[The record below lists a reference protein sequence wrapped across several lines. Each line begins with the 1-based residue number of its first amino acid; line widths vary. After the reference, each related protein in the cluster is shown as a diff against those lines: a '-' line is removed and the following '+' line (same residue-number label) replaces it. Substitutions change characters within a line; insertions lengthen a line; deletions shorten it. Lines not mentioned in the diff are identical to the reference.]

1 MQIEFDTLIS
11 TEEVLSLLDKDNTVI
26 LDCRYSLTDYDA
38 GRKDFLNSHI
48 PGAFYM
54 DLGHDL
60 SAPVIQGITG
70 RHPLPNPE
78 VFTFTLRAAG
88 LNADSQVIV
97 YDQSNGAYA
106 ARAWWLLNWL
116 GHQRVAVLNGG
127 FAAWEKENL
136 PVDNQW
142 PAPKGGNFRPILH
155 QDLIVDKEY
164 VYETTDAIVDS
175 RAYERFTGEK
185 EPLDPVAG
193 HIEGAICLPF
203 ANNFQP
209 DGYWRS
215 PKELAE
221 KFAASNLSTEKKPIF
236 YCGSGVTACHNIL
249 AYKVATGRLARL
261 YPGSWSEWINY
272 YPPTIGE

>member
-26 LDCRYSLTDYDA
+26 LDCRYSLTDHDA

-48 PGAFYM
+48 PGAYYM

-78 VFTFTLRAAG
+78 VLTFTLRAAG

-136 PVDNQW
+136 PADNQW
-142 PAPKGGNFRPILH
+142 PAPKGGNFQPTLR
-155 QDLIVDKEY
+155 QDLIVHKEY
-164 VYETTDAIVDS
+164 VNETVDAIVDS

-193 HIEGAICLPF
+193 HIKGAVCHSF
-203 ANNFQP
+203 TNNIHP
-209 DGYWRS
+209 DGYWKS
-215 PKELAE
+215 AQELRE
-221 KFAASNLSTEKKPIF
+221 NFASLHLSTDKNPIF